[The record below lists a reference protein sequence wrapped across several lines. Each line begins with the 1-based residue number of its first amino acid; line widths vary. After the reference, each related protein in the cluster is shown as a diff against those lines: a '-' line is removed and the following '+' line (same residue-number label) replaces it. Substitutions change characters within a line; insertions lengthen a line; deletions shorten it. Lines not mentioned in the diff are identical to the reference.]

1 MQSMGLQR
9 VRHDWAAKLNWT
21 ELIFIQNGLFLWI
34 AKYTHTHTYICEMFC
49 FSVLFQCSCSIFST
63 SPSLFPNMWVVSPC
77 QVSALSDH
85 SCKYLWTH
93 ESVLY
98 LTFHN
103 SYLGKGSGG
112 MKVRE
117 KSWRCVLFPFADFVF
132 NLSGSLLNIFYQIFT
147 LSRGHFHTWGYWI
160 VSLFHSESASSGSLN
175 LWLYENNHYL
185 THHSPSISSASLP
198 AVVILEKYSKCRGGS
213 NNQHDAF

>member
-1 MQSMGLQR
+1 MASLTRWTWIWVNFGSWWWTGRPDMMQSMGLQR

-132 NLSGSLLNIFYQIFT
+132 RSEERRVGKECR
-147 LSRGHFHTWGYWI
+147 SRW
-160 VSLFHSESASSGSLN
+160 
-175 LWLYENNHYL
+175 
-185 THHSPSISSASLP
+185 SP
-198 AVVILEKYSKCRGGS
+198 Y
-213 NNQHDAF
+213 H